1 MPAGPASRPG
11 RAAGFTLVE
20 FLVAMTVLAIVSVTA
35 LPSFEDFRARQRLR
49 SAADNLYTDLQYARS
64 ESVQRN
70 AVVSV
75 DFVTGAAWCYGIHLG
90 AGGCDC
96 ATANSCNIKAVSGAD
111 YRGVQM
117 SSADFVGSDTE
128 TAYQI
133 DPRRGQSV
141 DAANTPVTGAVLLAN
156 QNSQSVRADVNAIG
170 RVRLCSPGG
179 TVPGYPTCPE

>member
-1 MPAGPASRPG
+1 MRRR

-20 FLVAMTVLAIVSVTA
+20 FLVALTVLAIVSVSA
-35 LPSFEDFRARQRLR
+35 LPSFDEFRARQRVR
-49 SAADNLYTDLQYARS
+49 AAIDNLYTDLQYARS

-75 DFVTGAAWCYGIHLG
+75 DFSTGTAWCYGIHQG

-96 ATANSCNIKAVSGAD
+96 TTANSCSIKTVSGAD
-111 YRGVQM
+111 FPGVQM
-117 SSADFVGSDTE
+117 SSANFTGGGTE

-156 QNSQSVRADVNAIG
+156 QNSQSVRADVNAMG
-170 RVRLCSPGG
+170 RVRLCSPDG
-179 TVPGYPTCPE
+179 TVPGYPSC